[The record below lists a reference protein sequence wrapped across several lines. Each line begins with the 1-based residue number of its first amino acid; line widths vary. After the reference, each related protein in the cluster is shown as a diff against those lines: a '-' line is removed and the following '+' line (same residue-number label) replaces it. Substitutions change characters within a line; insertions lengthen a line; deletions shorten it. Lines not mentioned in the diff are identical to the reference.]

1 MARYRIAFVA
11 MLAAMAIPTAALAGG
26 WAIASFDNVPA
37 EFRAGSTYD
46 LEYTILQHGQT
57 PVDVGSS
64 QVRFVDSKGTVVELD
79 AVATGEPGRYAVS
92 VTIPE
97 AGSWH
102 WSVTM
107 GDFGDHEMGTVD
119 VASATAAAATTG
131 SALRWLLPIALVL
144 VLGMVAVQ
152 VADLAKARRPGQ
164 PIRAD

>member
-1 MARYRIAFVA
+1 MARYRIALIA
-11 MLAAMAIPTAALAGG
+11 MLAVIAIPTVAMAGG
-26 WAIASFDNVPA
+26 WAMASFDNVPA
-37 EFRAGSTYD
+37 EFQAGSTYD

-64 QVRFVDSKGTVVELD
+64 QIRFVDSNGTMVEVD

-107 GDFGDHEMGTVD
+107 GAFGDHEMGTVVVTPA
-119 VASATAAAATTG
+119 VAAAAATG
-131 SALRWLLPIALVL
+131 SVLSWLLPLALVL

-152 VADLAKARRPGQ
+152 VADLARTRRSAR

>member
-1 MARYRIAFVA
+1 MARYRIALVA
-11 MLAAMAIPTAALAGG
+11 MLAAMAIPTVAMAGG
-26 WAIASFDNVPA
+26 WAMASFDNVPA
-37 EFRAGSTYD
+37 EFEAGSTYD

-64 QVRFVDSKGTVVELD
+64 QVRFVDSSGSVVEVD
-79 AVATGEPGRYAVS
+79 AVATGDPGRYAVS

-97 AGSWH
+97 AGSWQ

-107 GDFGDHEMGTVD
+107 GDFGDHEMGTVVVTEA
-119 VASATAAAATTG
+119 VAAAAATG
-131 SALRWLLPIALVL
+131 SVLRWLLPLALVL

-152 VADLAKARRPGQ
+152 VADLAKTRRSAR